1 MKPWPSGF
9 SAPPQSLDKWR
20 VTYASGKVIHVMALD
35 DLAATHQA
43 AFYSPGDEVVAVLRV
58 G

>member
-1 MKPWPSGF
+1 
-9 SAPPQSLDKWR
+9 LTRYR
-20 VTYASGKVIHVMALD
+20 VTYASGKVRVVFALSD
-35 DLAATHQA
+35 KSAQTQA